1 MIAFARLVVVLLIVQ
16 TVFYVLIRIY
26 VRSLRREKL
35 EKRWER
41 EGAQGDRDAY
51 VEAGMREFDA
61 SLKPKLL
68 LLVYVIPAV
77 AVGVILYAT
86 SFR

>member
-1 MIAFARLVVVLLIVQ
+1 MIAFARLVVVLFVVQ
-16 TVFYVLIRIY
+16 TVFYVLIRLY

-61 SLKPKLL
+61 SLTPKLL

-77 AVGVILYAT
+77 VIGVILYAT

>member
-1 MIAFARLVVVLLIVQ
+1 MIGFARLVIVLLVVQ
-16 TVFYVLIRIY
+16 TVFYVLIRLY
-26 VRSLRREKL
+26 VRSLRRESL
-35 EKRWER
+35 EKRWAR
-41 EGAQGDRDAY
+41 EGAQGDRDDY

-61 SLKPKLL
+61 SLKPRLL

-77 AVGVILYAT
+77 VIGVIIYAT